1 MTVALKRKKMIFKKG
16 DPPRSRNYVSFP
28 IPTDQDIQF
37 IKQQMLTWAVPFNI
51 CCFLDNHS
59 YHHSSSTHSVECLLA
74 AGAIETIDAPAGDA
88 FDRLKGWAEDRKD
101 WLFGH
106 FAYDLARET
115 EPVHGVEDVAPGSGL
130 AGSVGV
136 DTAAFGSG
144 DPIGFP
150 DLFFFVPEVVVEL
163 NQETVRIG
171 SFGMDQ
177 EAIWGQIRRVI
188 PADRQQLAGGGKAA
202 GGKAGSVDVGPPAF
216 LSRFTRDEYL
226 AAVAALQEHILRGDC
241 YEINFCQEFFSRDA
255 DIDPLS
261 AWFSL
266 SEASPNPFA
275 AFYRV
280 DSSYLLCASP
290 ERFLKKTGDRLVSQP
305 IKGTAPR
312 VLQDPDAD
320 LLQHDRLYNSPKDR
334 SENVMVVDL
343 VRNDLSRVC
352 VPGSVGVSELFGI
365 YPFPQVHQMISSVE
379 GRLLPGVDWTEAV
392 RATFPMGSMTGAPK
406 NKVVELIAHFERSR
420 RGIFSGAVGYVTPD
434 RDFDFNVVIRSLMYN
449 SDTRY
454 LSYQVGSGI
463 TFYSDP
469 AAEYDEC
476 LVKAEGIR
484 KALEIIA

>member
-1 MTVALKRKKMIFKKG
+1 
-16 DPPRSRNYVSFP
+16 
-28 IPTDQDIQF
+28 
-37 IKQQMLTWAVPFNI
+37 
-51 CCFLDNHS
+51 LDNHS
-59 YHHSSSTHSVECLLA
+59 YHHSSSDHSVECLLA
-74 AGAIETIDAPAGDA
+74 AGAAEVFAAPAGDA
-88 FDRLKGWAEDRKD
+88 FDRLRGWAGARQD

-115 EPVHGVEDVAPGSGL
+115 EPIHGVGGAGSGS
-130 AGSVGV
+130 GPV
-136 DTAAFGSG
+136 DDWGNGAVSDE
-144 DPIGFP
+144 DPIGFS
-150 DLFFFVPEVVVEL
+150 DLLFFVPEVVIEL
-163 NQETVRIG
+163 KQDSVCIG
-171 SFGMDQ
+171 SFGADQ
-177 EAIWGQIRRVI
+177 EAIWRQIRQVI
-188 PADRQQLAGGGKAA
+188 PTGKGKASGA
-202 GGKAGSVDVGPPAF
+202 PPPVFA
-216 LSRFTRDEYL
+216 SRFTRDEYL
-226 AAVAALQEHILRGDC
+226 AAVAGLQEHILRGDC
-241 YEINFCQEFFSRDA
+241 YEINFCQEFFSRDSV
-255 DIDPLS
+255 IDPLS

-266 SEASPNPFA
+266 SNASPNPFA
-275 AFYRV
+275 AYYRV

-290 ERFLKKTGDRLVSQP
+290 ERFLKKTGDQLVSQP

-312 VLQDPDAD
+312 ILQDPDAD

-365 YPFPQVHQMISSVE
+365 YPFPQVHQMISSVT
-379 GRLLPGVDWTEAV
+379 GRMLPGVDWTEAI

-406 NKVVELIAHFERSR
+406 NKVVELIARYERSR
-420 RGIFSGAVGYVTPD
+420 RGIFSGAVGYVTPH

-469 AAEYDEC
+469 AAEYEEC
-476 LVKAEGIR
+476 LVKAEGLR